1 MKQQMNNTIQH
12 IRSFSTYSQPKA
24 SRRAAAVINSNTV
37 INRNQA
43 PIIIT
48 SGSVL
53 NVNQATNL
61 LNET

>member
-1 MKQQMNNTIQH
+1 MNNTIQH
-12 IRSFSTYSQPKA
+12 IRSFSTYSQTKV
-24 SRRAAAVINSNTV
+24 SRRAAVVNSNTV

-43 PIIIT
+43 PTNIT

-53 NVNQATNL
+53 NVNQTNNL